1 MKELHKANR
10 QQYEKHQ
17 QSREDSTKAIER
29 LEGSS
34 GGIGEQYKFLQEM
47 RGYVQDLLECF
58 SEKVRMQKHSSLFKK
73 KKKIGTLVHAR
84 HHISLCFRKKSP
96 KNTFF

>member
-58 SEKVRMQKHSSLFKK
+58 SEKVRMQKHSSFFKK
-73 KKKIGTLVHAR
+73 KKKQPQNKTNR
-84 HHISLCFRKKSP
+84 DS
-96 KNTFF
+96 

>member
-1 MKELHKANR
+1 MEVREYVFAVFPIYRLGTCTVCLISQWSEIIQTFGCKFAIYPLPFRLDSMKELHKANR

-47 RGYVQDLLECF
+47 RGYV
-58 SEKVRMQKHSSLFKK
+58 
-73 KKKIGTLVHAR
+73 
-84 HHISLCFRKKSP
+84 
-96 KNTFF
+96 